1 MDFREALRR
10 RLGMKR
16 RSKIF
21 RTVRKM
27 NGVSRGDALCA
38 AYYLYCAAEL
48 DEGRKCPSDDSVDL
62 FFKLA
67 SLLGKT
73 DQVAEFLEKY
83 VNSAEKR
90 NLLEPIKEDGERCFE
105 DSNIRYEYRE
115 DRDVERNIRDASVV
129 IDKNLVNLYRCFY
142 VSDAG
147 YRFFA
152 KLTANFLLRKSCTRN
167 FAFLEKLPEHVEKV
181 VFDNSLTRFI
191 SDSVD
196 ISEGELRYLTFC
208 YRCEVVPLLSE
219 IIEETVEHGVSRQE
233 FYVKALDITPKEY
246 KSLFDRNKPL
256 CSFGFINDSGE
267 IEDETL
273 RSIEIQSLDPFFD
286 DFVKRADFSNTYELN
301 SFNVGEEVSLVL
313 QGAFAGKKSFSFLL
327 YGKPGSGKTEYAK
340 ALAKASGL
348 RTLVFKNEE
357 ESTRTSVVNR
367 LHFFLSIAHPDS
379 LIIVDEADTLLKT
392 IDFTFIGPIPSKNK
406 GIVNKMFENNKNK
419 VIWIVNHTKQI
430 DSSTRRRF
438 NFSCKFDEMPKE
450 RFRSIILSKLE
461 GLNVGEEL
469 KMQIVNFIEKYNVTG
484 SSIENVV
491 STIQNLEN
499 VDPSKLSSC
508 IEAVFKSNSNLLSED
523 ETKKS
528 KMREKTKSGY
538 DLHALNTS
546 MSPDSIVE
554 MIKNAQDFARSSEYP
569 EKGIRLLFYGL
580 SGTGKTEL
588 VRYIAEKLGKNILLK
603 RASDLLDCYV
613 GGTEKNIGRAFEEAE
628 RTDSILLLDEA
639 DSFFRNREG
648 AIRSW
653 EVTQVNELLTQM
665 EEFKG
670 IFICTTNLRKIMDP
684 AMNRRFH
691 AIIEFRP
698 LECKG
703 IEALLKSYFGK
714 YDFSDSDVARI
725 AAFNSAAPGDFGILS
740 QRMRFMK
747 QSEVDSALIVEEL
760 CKIQR
765 EKSNGNQKTGRIGYC
780 A

>member
-1 MDFREALRR
+1 MRR
-10 RLGMKR
+10 RFKDP
-16 RSKIF
+16 

-27 NGVSRGDALCA
+27 NNVSRDDAVCA
-38 AYYLYCAAEL
+38 AYYLYCIAEL
-48 DEGRKCPSDDSVDL
+48 DEERKYPSDDSVEL

-67 SLLGKT
+67 AYSGKT
-73 DQVAEFLEKY
+73 AQVGEFLEKC
-83 VNSAEKR
+83 VHSAKKMK
-90 NLLEPIKEDGERCFE
+90 LLEPVAADRDRCFE
-105 DSNIRYEYRE
+105 DSKIMYEYRE
-115 DRDVERNIRDASVV
+115 DRDVERNIRNANVTA
-129 IDKNLVNLYRCFY
+129 DKNLVNLYRCFY
-142 VSDAG
+142 TSDTG

-152 KLTANFLLRKSCTRN
+152 RLIANFLLRKSCTRN
-167 FAFLEKLPEHVEKV
+167 FTLLEKLPEHVEKV
-181 VFDNSLTRFI
+181 VFDNSHTRFI
-191 SDSVD
+191 ADSVD
-196 ISEGELRYLTFC
+196 ISETELKYLAFR
-208 YRCEVVPLLSE
+208 YRCEVVPILSG
-219 IIEETVEHGVSRQE
+219 IVEELFERGVSRQE
-233 FYVKALDITPKEY
+233 FAVKAVGISPKEY
-246 KSLFDRNKPL
+246 TSLFDKNGAL
-256 CSFGFINDSGE
+256 NSFGFINDSGE
-267 IEDETL
+267 IEDETI
-273 RSIEIQSLDPFFD
+273 RSIEIQSLEPFFA
-286 DFVKRADFSNTYELN
+286 DFVKKAEFSNTYELS
-301 SFNVGEEVSLVL
+301 SFNVGEEASLVL
-313 QGAFAGKKSFSFLL
+313 QGALAGKKSFSFLL

-357 ESTRTSVVNR
+357 ESARTSVANR
-367 LHFFLSIAHPDS
+367 LNLFLSIAHPGS

-392 IDFTFIGPIPSKNK
+392 IDFTFIGQIPSRNK
-406 GIVNKMFENNKNK
+406 GVVNKMLENNKNK

-438 NFSCKFDEMPKE
+438 NFSCKFEDMPKE

-469 KMQIVNFIEKYNVTG
+469 KLQIVNFVEKYNVTG

-491 STIQNLEN
+491 NTIQNLEN
-499 VDPSKLSSC
+499 IDPSKLGAC
-508 IEAVFKSNSNLLSED
+508 IEAVFKSNSNLLNDGE
-523 ETKKS
+523 KKP

-546 MSPDSIVE
+546 MKPDSIVE
-554 MIKNAQDFARSSEYP
+554 MIKNAEEFARFNESSE
-569 EKGIRLLFYGL
+569 KGVRLLFYGI

-588 VRYIAEKLGKNILLK
+588 VRYIAEKLDKKILLK
-603 RASDLLDCYV
+603 RASDLLDMYV
-613 GGTEKNIGRAFEEAE
+613 GQTEKGIARAFEEAE

-639 DSFFRNREG
+639 DSFFRNRES
-648 AIRSW
+648 ARYSW

-665 EEFKG
+665 EEFNG

-691 AIIEFRP
+691 ALIEFRP
-698 LECKG
+698 LECEG
-703 IEALLKSYFGK
+703 IKALLKSYFGK

>member
-1 MDFREALRR
+1 
-10 RLGMKR
+10 MKR

-21 RTVRKM
+21 RTARKM
-27 NGVSRGDALCA
+27 NSVSRGVALCA
-38 AYYLYCAAEL
+38 AYYLYCITEL
-48 DEGRKCPSDDSVDL
+48 DEERKYPSDYSVIL

-67 SLLGKT
+67 SSLGKT
-73 DQVAEFLEKY
+73 EQVAEFLEKCIR
-83 VNSAEKR
+83 SAEKR
-90 NLLEPIKEDGERCFE
+90 GVLEPIKPDGERCFE
-105 DSNIRYEYRE
+105 DSKIMYEYRE
-115 DRDVERNIRDASVV
+115 DRDVERNIRNASVV
-129 IDKNLVNLYRCFY
+129 VDRNLVNLYRCFY

-152 KLTANFLLRKSCTRN
+152 KLIANFLLRKSCTRN
-167 FAFLEKLPEHVEKV
+167 FALLEKLPEHIEKV

-196 ISEGELRYLTFC
+196 ISEAELKYLAFG

-219 IIEETVEHGVSRQE
+219 IIEETFDHGVSSHE
-233 FYVKALDITPKEY
+233 FYAKALDVTPKEY

-256 CSFGFINDSGE
+256 SSFGFINDSGE
-267 IEDETL
+267 IEEETL

-286 DFVKRADFSNTYELN
+286 DFVKRADFSNTYELE
-301 SFNVGEEVSLVL
+301 SFNVGEETSLVL

-348 RTLVFKNEE
+348 KTLVFKNEE

-392 IDFTFIGPIPSKNK
+392 IDFTFIGSIPSKNK
-406 GIVNKMFENNKNK
+406 GTINKMLENNKNK
-419 VIWIVNHTKQI
+419 VIWIVNHMQQI

-438 NFSCKFDEMPKE
+438 NFSCKFEDIPKE
-450 RFRSIILSKLE
+450 RFRSIMLSKLE

-469 KMQIVNFIEKYNVTG
+469 KLQIVNCIEKYNVTG

-499 VDPSKLSSC
+499 IDPSKLGAC
-508 IEAVFKSNSNLLSED
+508 IEAVFKSNSNLLNNGE
-523 ETKKS
+523 KKP

-554 MIKNAQDFARSSEYP
+554 MIKNAEELSKSNESS

-588 VRYIAEKLGKNILLK
+588 VRYIAEKLDKKILLK
-603 RASDLLDCYV
+603 RASDLLDMYV
-613 GGTEKNIGRAFEEAE
+613 GETEKGIARAFEEAE
-628 RTDSILLLDEA
+628 RTNSILLLDEA

-648 AIRSW
+648 AVRTW

-698 LECKG
+698 LECEG
-703 IEALLKSYFGK
+703 IKALLKSYFGK

-747 QSEVDSALIVEEL
+747 QSEIGSALIVEEL

>member
-1 MDFREALRR
+1 
-10 RLGMKR
+10 MKR
-16 RSKIF
+16 RFKDP

-27 NGVSRGDALCA
+27 NNVSRGDAVCA
-38 AYYLYCAAEL
+38 AYYLYCIAEL
-48 DEGRKCPSDDSVDL
+48 DEVRKYPLDDSVEL

-67 SLLGKT
+67 AHSGKT
-73 DQVAEFLEKY
+73 DQVGDFLEKQ
-83 VNSAEKR
+83 VLSAKKMK
-90 NLLEPIKEDGERCFE
+90 LLEPIKADKDLRFE
-105 DSNIRYEYRE
+105 DSKIMYEYRE
-115 DRDVERNIRDASVV
+115 DRDVERNMRDATVV
-129 IDKNLVNLYRCFY
+129 IDKNLVNLYRCLCF
-142 VSDAG
+142 SNAEE
-147 YRFFA
+147 RFFA
-152 KLTANFLLRKSCTRN
+152 RLIANFLLRKNCTRN
-167 FAFLEKLPEHVEKV
+167 FTLLENLPEHVEKV
-181 VFDNSLTRFI
+181 VFDNSPTRFI
-191 SDSVD
+191 ADSID
-196 ISEGELRYLTFC
+196 ISEAELKYLAFA
-208 YRCEVVPLLSE
+208 YRCEVVPILSG
-219 IIEETVEHGVSRQE
+219 IVEELFSRGVSRQE
-233 FYVKALDITPKEY
+233 FAVKAIGISPKEFT
-246 KSLFDRNKPL
+246 SIFDKNGAL
-256 CSFGFINDSGE
+256 ISFGFINDSGE
-267 IEDETL
+267 IEEEAIH
-273 RSIEIQSLDPFFD
+273 SIESQSLEPFFA
-286 DFVKRADFSNTYELN
+286 DFVKKVEFSNTYELS
-301 SFNVGEEVSLVL
+301 SFNVGEETSLVL
-313 QGAFAGKKSFSFLL
+313 QGAFTSKKSFSFLL

-348 RTLVFKNEE
+348 KTLVFKNEE
-357 ESTRTSVVNR
+357 ESARNSVVNR
-367 LHFFLSIAHPDS
+367 LHLFLSIAHPGS

-392 IDFTFIGPIPSKNK
+392 IDFSFIGPIPSRNK
-406 GIVNKMFENNKNK
+406 GTINKMLENNKNK
-419 VIWIVNHTKQI
+419 VIWIVNHMQQI

-438 NFSCKFDEMPKE
+438 NFSCKFEDMPKE
-450 RFRSIILSKLE
+450 RFRSIMLSKLD

-469 KMQIVNFIEKYNVTG
+469 KLQIVNCIEKYNVTG

-499 VDPSKLSSC
+499 VDPSKLGAC
-508 IEAVFKSNSNLLSED
+508 IEAVFKSNSNLLNNGE
-523 ETKKS
+523 KKP
-528 KMREKTKSGY
+528 KMRDKTKAGY
-538 DLHALNTS
+538 DLQALNTS
-546 MSPDSIVE
+546 MNPDSIVE
-554 MIKNAQDFARSSEYP
+554 MIKNAEELSKSNEFS

-648 AIRSW
+648 AVRTW

-691 AIIEFRP
+691 AIIEFKP
-698 LECKG
+698 LECEG
-703 IEALLKSYFGK
+703 IKALLKSYFGK

-740 QRMRFMK
+740 QKMRFMK
-747 QSEVDSALIVEEL
+747 QSEAGSAFIVEEL

-765 EKSNGNQKTGRIGYC
+765 EKSNGNQKTGKIGYC